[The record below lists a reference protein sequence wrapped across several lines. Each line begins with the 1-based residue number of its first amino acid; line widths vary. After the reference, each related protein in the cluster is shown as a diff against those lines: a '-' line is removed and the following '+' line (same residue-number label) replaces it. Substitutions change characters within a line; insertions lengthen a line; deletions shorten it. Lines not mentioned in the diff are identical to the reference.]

1 MANIN
6 IVATNGEH
14 IPVLVLVIDQIPTP
28 PQNRFWQ
35 QVRTIQLPHIRGLQ
49 LAHPVMSDENFEIL
63 VLISVDHYWDI
74 VKNTVSRGQGP
85 TAVESKLSYLIS
97 GPLQTGCVNHTDTV
111 MNLLQTLTSTKAPE
125 RYLEHFWSLESI
137 GISPPTE
144 WMTRNPSCNTS
155 RYPPLQE
162 CLMAV
167 TAPNFKIVPHYLPTI
182 VAVHAAP
189 GLWYAALLIR
199 LAFLDRTGK

>member
-1 MANIN
+1 
-6 IVATNGEH
+6 
-14 IPVLVLVIDQIPTP
+14 
-28 PQNRFWQ
+28 
-35 QVRTIQLPHIRGLQ
+35 
-49 LAHPVMSDENFEIL
+49 MSDENFEIL

-74 VKNTVSRGQGP
+74 VNNTVSRGQGP

-97 GPLQTGCVNHTDTV
+97 GPLQTSCVNHTDTV

-125 RYLEHFWSLESI
+125 RDLEHLWSLESM

-155 RYPPLQE
+155 RYPPSQE